1 MSSSQQADA
10 QGPTA
15 GLQHV
20 LTGLGGQASVDHNWF
35 EWSVVTGLGGQ
46 ASAAAVGSRKST
58 E

>member
-10 QGPTA
+10 QGPPP
-15 GLQHV
+15 GLKHV
-20 LTGLGGQASVDHNWF
+20 LMGLGGQASVDHNWF

-46 ASAAAVGSRKST
+46 ASAAAVGSHKST